1 MATDRALLKM
11 AQVGQV
17 GGLNL
22 VDPDGTVGLAHSR
35 AITANITD
43 GGTIGTAVTE
53 SVIYRAPAAGVVKAA
68 YYTAPVAIPGNDTT
82 FATFTLSKRTAGGAA
97 TVIGSQNTKITG
109 GAGSAVAFVPVPL
122 VLVGAAVQLAAGDV
136 LTIAVTKGSTGVAIS
151 AATSTAGITV
161 LLEEN

>member
-1 MATDRALLKM
+1 MATDRALLKF

-35 AITANITD
+35 AITANISDAATA
-43 GGTIGTAVTE
+43 GTAVTE

-68 YYTAPVAIPGNDTT
+68 YYATPVGVAGNDTT
-82 FATFTLSKRTAGGAA
+82 FATFTLSKRTGGGAPVVVA
-97 TVIGSQNTKITG
+97 SQNTKITG

-136 LTIAVTKGSTGVAIS
+136 LTIAVAKASTGVAIS